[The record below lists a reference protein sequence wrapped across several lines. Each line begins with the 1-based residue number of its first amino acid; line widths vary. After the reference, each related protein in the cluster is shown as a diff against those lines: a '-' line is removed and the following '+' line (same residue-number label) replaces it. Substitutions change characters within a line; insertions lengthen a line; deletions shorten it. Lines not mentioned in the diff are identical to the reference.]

1 MAKVLIIGNGGR
13 EHCIAET
20 LCRTEEKTNLFAYMS
35 AKNPGIAKLSSGFEI
50 GKSNDLDAMK
60 RYALKIKPDFVVV
73 GPELP
78 LSLGI
83 VDELDGHNIPCVG
96 PTKELAK
103 LETSKS
109 FTRLLMQK
117 YKIDAYPKFKIF
129 ESLSGIKEF
138 IEELG
143 EYVIK
148 PDGLTGGKGVRVFGE
163 HIHNS
168 KEALNY
174 CKEVLSKHANVIIEE
189 KLEGEEFSYQCI
201 VDGKHVIGSPLAQDH
216 KRAFDGDIGPNTGGM
231 GSYSCENHLL
241 PFLSKKDADTA
252 LKITEKM
259 LSAINKESGE
269 HYKGVMYGG
278 FIVTKD
284 GVKLIE
290 YNARFGDPEAMNVLP
305 ILETDF
311 VELCFNVVEKNL
323 NKNKIKFQNKATV
336 CKYVVPNGYP
346 DKPVSGEISLKR
358 IPKDAKLYYA
368 SVDEQNGRLILK
380 GSRTI
385 AFVGIADTLNEA
397 EKISEAPIKLADGPI
412 FHRKDI
418 GTKELIEKR
427 INHMKR
433 IMMKNE

>member
-1 MAKVLIIGNGGR
+1 VVKVLLIGNGGR

-20 LCRTEEKTNLFAYMS
+20 LCKNREKTELFAYMS
-35 AKNPGIAKLSSGFEI
+35 AKNPGIVKLSSGFEI
-50 GKSNDLDAMK
+50 GKSSDVDAMK
-60 RYALKIKPDFVVV
+60 KYALKIQPDFVVV

-83 VDELDGHNIPCVG
+83 VDVLDGHNIPCIG

-117 YKIDAYPKFKIF
+117 YRIDACPKFKIF
-129 ESLSGIKEF
+129 ENLSGINEYL
-138 IEELG
+138 EELR

-148 PDGLTGGKGVRVFGE
+148 PDGLTGGKGVKVFGE

-168 KEALNY
+168 KEAIAY
-174 CKEVLSKHANVIIEE
+174 CREVLAQHASVIVEE

-216 KRAFDGDIGPNTGGM
+216 KRAFENDMGPNTGGM

-241 PFLSKKDADTA
+241 PFVSKQEADKA
-252 LKITEKM
+252 LEITEQM
-259 LSAINKESGE
+259 LSAINKECGE
-269 HYKGVMYGG
+269 HYRGIMYGG
-278 FIVTKD
+278 FIVTKG

-305 ILETDF
+305 ILESDF
-311 VELCFNVVEKNL
+311 VEMCFGVIEKTL
-323 NKNKIKFQNKATV
+323 NKKNIKFQNKATV
-336 CKYVVPNGYP
+336 CKYVVPISYP
-346 DKPVSGEISLKR
+346 ESPVLGEIRLGK

-385 AFVGIADTLNEA
+385 AFVGIADTLNDA
-397 EKISEAPIKLADGPI
+397 EKISENAIKSAEGPI
-412 FHRKDI
+412 FHRSDI
-418 GTKELIEKR
+418 GTDELIQKR
-427 INHMKR
+427 INHMKKLR
-433 IMMKNE
+433 MENG

>member
-1 MAKVLIIGNGGR
+1 MVKVLLIGNGGR

-20 LCRTEEKTNLFAYMS
+20 LCKNREKTELFAYMS
-35 AKNPGIAKLSSGFEI
+35 AKNPGIVKLSSGFEI
-50 GKSNDLDAMK
+50 GKSSDVDAMK
-60 RYALKIKPDFVVV
+60 KYALKIQPDFVVV

-83 VDELDGHNIPCVG
+83 VDVLDGHNIPCIG
-96 PTKELAK
+96 PTKELTK

-117 YKIDAYPKFKIF
+117 HRIDACPKFKIF
-129 ESLSGIKEF
+129 ENLSGINEYL
-138 IEELG
+138 EELR

-148 PDGLTGGKGVRVFGE
+148 PDGLTGGKGVKVFGE

-168 KEALNY
+168 KEAIAY
-174 CKEVLSKHANVIIEE
+174 CREVLAQHASVIVEE

-216 KRAFDGDIGPNTGGM
+216 KRAFENDMGPNTGGM

-241 PFLSKKDADTA
+241 PFVSKQEADKA
-252 LKITEKM
+252 LEITEQM
-259 LSAINKESGE
+259 LSAINKECGE
-269 HYKGVMYGG
+269 HYRGIMYGG
-278 FIVTKD
+278 FIVTKG

-305 ILETDF
+305 ILESDF
-311 VELCFNVVEKNL
+311 VEMCFGVIEKTL
-323 NKNKIKFQNKATV
+323 NKKNIKFQNKATV
-336 CKYVVPNGYP
+336 CKYVVPISYP
-346 DKPVSGEISLKR
+346 ESPVLGEIRLGK

-385 AFVGIADTLNEA
+385 AFVGIADTLNDA
-397 EKISEAPIKLADGPI
+397 EKISENAIKSAEGPI
-412 FHRKDI
+412 FHRSDI
-418 GTKELIEKR
+418 GTDELIQKR
-427 INHMKR
+427 INHMKKLR
-433 IMMKNE
+433 MENG

>member
-1 MAKVLIIGNGGR
+1 MVKVLLIGNGGR

-20 LCRTEEKTNLFAYMS
+20 LCKNREKTELFAYMS
-35 AKNPGIAKLSSGFEI
+35 AKNPGIVKLSSGFEI
-50 GKSNDLDAMK
+50 GKSSDVDAMK
-60 RYALKIKPDFVVV
+60 KYALKIQPDFVVV

-83 VDELDGHNIPCVG
+83 VDVLDGHNIPCIG

-117 YKIDAYPKFKIF
+117 YRIDACPKFKIF
-129 ESLSGIKEF
+129 ENLSGINEYL
-138 IEELG
+138 EELR

-148 PDGLTGGKGVRVFGE
+148 PDGLTGGKGVKVFGE

-168 KEALNY
+168 KEAIAY
-174 CKEVLSKHANVIIEE
+174 CREVLAQHASVIVEE

-216 KRAFDGDIGPNTGGM
+216 KRAFENDMGPNTGGM

-241 PFLSKKDADTA
+241 PFVSKQEADKA
-252 LKITEKM
+252 LEITEQM
-259 LSAINKESGE
+259 LSAINKECGE
-269 HYKGVMYGG
+269 HYRGIMYGG
-278 FIVTKD
+278 FIVTKG

-305 ILETDF
+305 ILESDF
-311 VELCFNVVEKNL
+311 VEMCFGVIEKTL
-323 NKNKIKFQNKATV
+323 NKKNIKFQNKATV
-336 CKYVVPNGYP
+336 CKYVVPISYP
-346 DKPVSGEISLKR
+346 ESPVLGEIRLGK

-385 AFVGIADTLNEA
+385 AFVGIADTLNDA
-397 EKISEAPIKLADGPI
+397 EKISENAIKSAEGPI
-412 FHRKDI
+412 FHRSDI
-418 GTKELIEKR
+418 GTDELIQKR
-427 INHMKR
+427 INHMKKLR
-433 IMMKNE
+433 MENG